1 MTWIDVARFGTC
13 GRPPGMET
21 AYSCIT
27 MTIILSIS
35 LRPVSSAVG
44 SQPHVPFPERF
55 PGPIAVADIRVDDSK
70 LYQQMVRVDALL
82 VILSSH
88 SFA

>member
-1 MTWIDVARFGTC
+1 
-13 GRPPGMET
+13 MET
-21 AYSCIT
+21 AYSRIT
-27 MTIILSIS
+27 TTIILSIS

-44 SQPHVPFPERF
+44 SQPHVLSPERF
-55 PGPIAVADIRVDDSK
+55 PGTIAVADIRVDDSK
-70 LYQQMVRVDALL
+70 LYQQMVRVEALL